1 MNTSRDGSKHYSVE
15 VSGRFIILSFVVS
28 ILFASS
34 VGWVARIAIEEIR
47 MSSNQGYVKE
57 RSMPRPLLLEGK
69 EVPQTFYT
77 SKNFDTSKAAT
88 MSSLYLE
95 RKDTSGG
102 SIKVPIDFERT
113 DSCGNDKDEG
123 QCARGNYVEEEEE
136 YLPAG
141 QHLLVDI
148 KNVDGSFLNSEERL
162 AQAMVGVVNE
172 AKLTLLSYH
181 CHSLIPIGVSCVG
194 VLLESHVSFH
204 TWPEEGVIT
213 LDLFT
218 CGSDLL
224 VPVMPVIKRLFAIR
238 QEPDDDNDIVSEPVV
253 LWSHKMR
260 GFRPDTFV
268 NHLVQDL
275 GDSILDDL
283 HLDMKEEIAA
293 VQTDYQ
299 RIDIY
304 DVLSPDELSIS
315 QYKLSISND
324 GSYESKNPK
333 LFLPDRIV
341 FLDGVQ
347 QSSRYG
353 SEAYHEALVHPAM
366 LSHANPKRV
375 AIIGGGECAT
385 LREVLKHNTV
395 EKVKMIEIDEIM
407 VNVSREHLPDW
418 SDCSDIVGSVDGW
431 CGLDPRAEL
440 YFEDAMAWFMDRF
453 ADDKLDTPKFE
464 EEKYDVIIMDALDP
478 QDDVPF
484 AKVLYESMRFTK
496 SLYNSLN
503 DNGLIVFQVGA
514 SPDSDSGPDESTD
527 QMKAS
532 LQTNLEKSGFHSI
545 HLYEESHCEFE
556 DPWSF
561 LVAIKSK
568 EGRKNWYSNIA
579 EIDLEIHSRILRTY
593 SEKPNLKF
601 FDGATMQIYQNPHRV
616 FENVFCR
623 SDPKPE
629 SCYYLDSE
637 VEKEDII
644 PMSDFE
650 VKMSSTAENSGR
662 GVYTK
667 VEIEEG
673 SFIGMEESTQNVFF
687 WPSTV
692 HILHNVLR
700 LDDDSAVEDVLDYMD
715 GYGWQSNLMGG
726 EEEYGVDSGIHTF
739 VNHGCKGT
747 FNICSSNIEKYTE
760 ELTDIDAF
768 KVNYIDEKK
777 FDPHRDRHLFSSLNE
792 YDVAVRNVKAGEELL
807 CNYMAFTTKSLDIE
821 SDMNELRAICDG
833 KSEGLITILEK
844 N

>member
-1 MNTSRDGSKHYSVE
+1 MG
-15 VSGRFIILSFVVS
+15 
-28 ILFASS
+28 
-34 VGWVARIAIEEIR
+34 
-47 MSSNQGYVKE
+47 
-57 RSMPRPLLLEGK
+57 
-69 EVPQTFYT
+69 
-77 SKNFDTSKAAT
+77 
-88 MSSLYLE
+88 
-95 RKDTSGG
+95 
-102 SIKVPIDFERT
+102 
-113 DSCGNDKDEG
+113 
-123 QCARGNYVEEEEE
+123 
-136 YLPAG
+136 
-141 QHLLVDI
+141 
-148 KNVDGSFLNSEERL
+148 
-162 AQAMVGVVNE
+162 
-172 AKLTLLSYH
+172 
-181 CHSLIPIGVSCVG
+181 
-194 VLLESHVSFH
+194 
-204 TWPEEGVIT
+204 
-213 LDLFT
+213 
-218 CGSDLL
+218 
-224 VPVMPVIKRLFAIR
+224 
-238 QEPDDDNDIVSEPVV
+238 
-253 LWSHKMR
+253 
-260 GFRPDTFV
+260 
-268 NHLVQDL
+268 
-275 GDSILDDL
+275 
-283 HLDMKEEIAA
+283 
-293 VQTDYQ
+293 
-299 RIDIY
+299 
-304 DVLSPDELSIS
+304 
-315 QYKLSISND
+315 
-324 GSYESKNPK
+324 
-333 LFLPDRIV
+333 
-341 FLDGVQ
+341 
-347 QSSRYG
+347 
-353 SEAYHEALVHPAM
+353 
-366 LSHANPKRV
+366 
-375 AIIGGGECAT
+375 
-385 LREVLKHNTV
+385 
-395 EKVKMIEIDEIM
+395 
-407 VNVSREHLPDW
+407 
-418 SDCSDIVGSVDGW
+418 
-431 CGLDPRAEL
+431 

-673 SFIGMEESTQNVFF
+673 SFIGMEGS
-687 WPSTV
+687 
-692 HILHNVLR
+692 
-700 LDDDSAVEDVLDYMD
+700 
-715 GYGWQSNLMGG
+715 GWQSNLMGG

-747 FNICSSNIEKYTE
+747 FNIDTVVSNNTYYTE
-760 ELTDIDAF
+760 ETTDLDGFKKQVNEYDA
-768 KVNYIDEKK
+768 V
-777 FDPHRDRHLFSSLNE
+777 FDPYVDRHLFSILNE
-792 YDVAVRNVKAGEELL
+792 YDVAIRDIKAGEEIL
-807 CNYMAFTTKSLDIE
+807 CNYMSFTTKVEHVETEVKQLKAMCAGDLD
-821 SDMNELRAICDG
+821 
-833 KSEGLITILEK
+833 GLIARIENTPINK
-844 N
+844 

>member
-1 MNTSRDGSKHYSVE
+1 MGLQETETYGMNASRNDSNRTNVHGCRPQPLTNEPPKYSVE

-28 ILFASS
+28 ILFASL
-34 VGWVARIAIEEIR
+34 VGWVARIAIEDVI
-47 MSSNQGYVKE
+47 MSSNQGKTNK
-57 RSMPRPLLLEGK
+57 RSLPRPLLLEGK
-69 EVPQTFYT
+69 EVPQTFYS

-102 SIKVPIDFERT
+102 SIKVPNDFERI
-113 DSCGNDKDEG
+113 DSCGTDKDEG
-123 QCARGNYVEEEEE
+123 QCTRGKYVEEEEE
-136 YLPAG
+136 HLPAG

-162 AQAMVGVVNE
+162 AHAMVGVVNE

-194 VLLESHVSFH
+194 VLLESH
-204 TWPEEGVIT
+204 
-213 LDLFT
+213 
-218 CGSDLL
+218 
-224 VPVMPVIKRLFAIR
+224 
-238 QEPDDDNDIVSEPVV
+238 
-253 LWSHKMR
+253 KMR

-283 HLDMKEEIAA
+283 HLDMKDEIAS

-304 DVLSPDELSIS
+304 DVLDPTDQTLT
-315 QYKLSISND
+315 QYTRSLSND

-333 LFLPDRIV
+333 LFQPDRIV

-353 SEAYHEALVHPAM
+353 SEAYHEALVHPTM
-366 LSHANPKRV
+366 FSHRHPKRV

-431 CGLDPRAEL
+431 CGLDTRAEL

-453 ADDKLDTPKFE
+453 ADDKLDMPKFK
-464 EEKYDVIIMDALDP
+464 EEKFDVVIMDALDP

-484 AKVLYESMRFTK
+484 AKVLYNSIRFAK

-503 DNGLIVFQVGA
+503 DDGVIVFQVGA
-514 SPDSDSGPDESTD
+514 SPDSDSGSDESID
-527 QMKAS
+527 QMKAA
-532 LQTNLEKSGFHSI
+532 LQKNLETIGFHSM
-545 HLYEESHCEFE
+545 HLYEESHGQFE
-556 DPWSF
+556 EPWSF
-561 LVAIKSK
+561 LVAMKSK
-568 EGRKNWYSNIA
+568 EGRKNWFSNIA
-579 EIDLEIHSRILRTY
+579 QTDLEIHSRILRTY
-593 SEKPNLKF
+593 SDKPNLKY
-601 FDGATMQIYQNPHRV
+601 FDGATVQSYQYPHRV
-616 FENVFCR
+616 FQGVFCR
-623 SDPKPE
+623 AEPKPD

-637 VEKEDII
+637 EEKENLVS
-644 PMSDFE
+644 MSDLE
-650 VKMSSTAENSGR
+650 VKMSSASEESGR
-662 GVYTK
+662 GIYAK
-667 VEIEEG
+667 IDIKEG
-673 SFIGMEESTQNVFF
+673 SFIGMQNSPENLYFA
-687 WPSTV
+687 PSTV
-692 HILHNVLR
+692 KGMNSVFEHDKGSV
-700 LDDDSAVEDVLDYMD
+700 VEEVLDYMD

-747 FNICSSNIEKYTE
+747 FNIDTVVSNNTYYTE
-760 ELTDIDAF
+760 ETTDLDGFKKQVNEYDA
-768 KVNYIDEKK
+768 V
-777 FDPHRDRHLFSSLNE
+777 FDPYVDRHLFSILNE
-792 YDVAVRNVKAGEELL
+792 YDVAIRDIKAGEEIL
-807 CNYMAFTTKSLDIE
+807 CNYMSFTTKVEHVETEVKQLKAMCAGDLD
-821 SDMNELRAICDG
+821 
-833 KSEGLITILEK
+833 GLIARIENTPINK
-844 N
+844 